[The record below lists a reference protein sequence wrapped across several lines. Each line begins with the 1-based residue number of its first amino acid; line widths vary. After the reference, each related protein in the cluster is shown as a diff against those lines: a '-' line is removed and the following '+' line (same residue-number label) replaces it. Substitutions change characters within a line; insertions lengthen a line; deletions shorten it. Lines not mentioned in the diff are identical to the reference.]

1 MNSNKPVVHSL
12 GTTMVANNN
21 VIEDMVAGDER
32 KIVNIRNV
40 RRNKSRSIGAYLRDP
55 SLVHGV
61 FPEEYY
67 PI

>member
-1 MNSNKPVVHSL
+1 MHSL

-32 KIVNIRNV
+32 KIVNIRNI

>member
-1 MNSNKPVVHSL
+1 VNNNKPVVHSL

-32 KIVNIRNV
+32 KIVNIRNI

>member
-1 MNSNKPVVHSL
+1 MHSL

>member
-32 KIVNIRNV
+32 KIVNIRNI

>member
-1 MNSNKPVVHSL
+1 MNNNKPVVHSL

-32 KIVNIRNV
+32 KIVNIRNI